1 MYYIFEARHIT
12 ADSQIADVLS
22 LDVQQQQQTD
32 LNLPDGISLVF
43 LLFHSPSVFFF
54 FRPFLLSWLIG
65 SSSKVTSIFVIIIP
79 ALYFL

>member
-1 MYYIFEARHIT
+1 MYYIFEARHIA

-43 LLFHSPSVFFF
+43 LLFHSLSVFFSLVLF
-54 FRPFLLSWLIG
+54 FFHG
-65 SSSKVTSIFVIIIP
+65 SSGHRAK
-79 ALYFL
+79 